1 MEMGVISEAIKL
13 ATAPVFLLTGVGG
26 ILNVLGNRLARVIDR
41 ARRVQSLIEDASRHQ
56 GSMNGRVTTYLKEL
70 ESLKRRKFIINVA
83 TAFLVLCAVLI
94 ALTVIELFFQSASSP
109 ASFTSLT
116 GCPSPSLAAFCLWWA
131 PAFCISLKFC
141 TPPTPSAL
149 SPFITLSSDALRGVG
164 QT

>member
-94 ALTVIELFFQSASSP
+94 ALTVIELFFSVSIEPSKLHISNWVPITFIGSFLSLVGACILYFAEILYASNTI
-109 ASFTSLT
+109 SFE
-116 GCPSPSLAAFCLWWA
+116 PIHHP
-131 PAFCISLKFC
+131 
-141 TPPTPSAL
+141 
-149 SPFITLSSDALRGVG
+149 VE
-164 QT
+164 

>member
-41 ARRVQSLIEDASRHQ
+41 ARRVQSLIEDASRQQ
-56 GSMNGRVTTYLKEL
+56 GPMNGWMMTYLKEL

-94 ALTVIELFFQSASSP
+94 ALTVIELFFSVSIEPGKLHISNWVPITFIGSFLSLVGACILYFAEILYASNTI
-109 ASFTSLT
+109 SFELIHH
-116 GCPSPSLAAFCLWWA
+116 P
-131 PAFCISLKFC
+131 
-141 TPPTPSAL
+141 
-149 SPFITLSSDALRGVG
+149 VE
-164 QT
+164 

>member
-41 ARRVQSLIEDASRHQ
+41 ARRVQSLIEDASRQQ
-56 GSMNGRVTTYLKEL
+56 GPMNGRMMTYLKEL

-94 ALTVIELFFQSASSP
+94 ALTVIELFFSVSIEPGKLHISNWVPITFIGSFLSLVGACILYFAEILYASNTI
-109 ASFTSLT
+109 SFE
-116 GCPSPSLAAFCLWWA
+116 PIHHP
-131 PAFCISLKFC
+131 
-141 TPPTPSAL
+141 
-149 SPFITLSSDALRGVG
+149 VE
-164 QT
+164 